1 MRSFLGLAL
10 LLPAAATAAAAA
22 AGTTAGQ
29 RRIGW
34 WWDAP
39 ASADDPTV
47 DALLKWTANHT
58 DIVSSV
64 LMRCG
69 PTTLNGSVSGA
80 LLPSCAKAIPAL
92 KALGV
97 ESELWLGETDSSESA
112 LKLFRDTEATVKALA
127 ELGRAHPG
135 ITGFNFDLCACIS
148 LYSTASASDRFLCC
162 LSHPAEFTKRVPR
175 HTPHTAA
182 TT

>member
-1 MRSFLGLAL
+1 MRKD
-10 LLPAAATAAAAA
+10 AAETKAA
-22 AGTTAGQ
+22 
-29 RRIGW
+29 
-34 WWDAP
+34 
-39 ASADDPTV
+39 
-47 DALLKWTANHT
+47 N
-58 DIVSSV
+58 
-64 LMRCG
+64 
-69 PTTLNGSVSGA
+69 
-80 LLPSCAKAIPAL
+80 AL

-162 LSHPAEFTKRVPR
+162 LSHSQAAGGSLEATEEQAITKYLKAR
-175 HTPHTAA
+175 
-182 TT
+182 